1 MLNKMIRALQL
12 ATMSSQDRKMCR
24 LSEAKKELS
33 MQMWQADNLAGN
45 PNEYLPAINKMSAE
59 EIYARLK

>member
-1 MLNKMIRALQL
+1 MIRALQL

-33 MQMWQADNLAGN
+33 MQN
-45 PNEYLPAINKMSAE
+45 PNEYLPAINKMSAQ